1 MTEEVAFTSATQ
13 LRARYLRSGP
23 SNIRWVGSC
32 SKMDNGENA
41 PKNNSEAIIA
51 DLLNDLKSSE
61 KMISV
66 DKIARCDDSAIV
78 EDKRKKS
85 HKHRSSH
92 RSKKSK
98 KERRKRSRTWSD
110 SSRSRSRSRNHSRER
125 KKHHKKRKSRS
136 RSRSRS
142 SRVSQSALEK
152 EKPHIVESKAETKL
166 PTPPK
171 ELHSEEKSHESLTDP
186 GFSEAS
192 KQTSAIILPEVNEE
206 TKTKVSIVLPLVE
219 ENSTKKDI
227 EDGEIEDFVYGP
239 ADAVFPDHEE
249 NTNDKKDSSN
259 GDIVEVKKESKDRK
273 EKDKNK
279 KKDKSDRKRKSSVSN
294 HDSKKKDRKDVR
306 RRSRSRERERLLP
319 RRRSPSP
326 FIERKLDRTTRR
338 SVSRERRSRSSDRIT
353 RWRSQS
359 RERRDFNE
367 RRRRRSRSREVID
380 KDKLLAIAKTKRAE
394 MMSHGDR
401 DNASIED
408 FVTYCKKLQ
417 KRQEREKRREAGQ
430 AVSDHDSD
438 GETVRYKHPYAMP
451 KDPIRINI
459 VTATSAS
466 LAQKDLTGPEEPTQL
481 PASQLRIVYPVSSGE
496 VHRENAEWIPVEK
509 EDVPKSC
516 SVEQKKHV
524 ALTSLEIDR
533 CRAQGIPVAPVPVPK
548 FLNSILPPPPMPP
561 QFMPNPS
568 DPFRPPTPPSLP
580 SVLYVPTKDKMILK
594 EPKDITAPA
603 PSDIGKVLKK
613 RTEAQGKV
621 LATPNDFEAHRA
633 LKEAN
638 EQIKLWAALKSL
650 PGEYTGTTGLRLLSA
665 DELQPHNPKFH
676 AWVKKDQFRNAA
688 PATTGIGRMMLEKMG
703 WRPGEG
709 LGKGATG
716 NVEPLVLDVKSDRK
730 GLMAEVE
737 MSTKQRNKM
746 NTQNNVPIDLSTKNP
761 ISLVMELCAKRRWNA
776 PSFTCEESGA
786 DHSKMFIWTVV
797 INNVQ
802 YRPMCGSKQKKEG
815 KAVACQV
822 ALQSLGVLPR
832 DPDHPV
838 CM

>member
-1 MTEEVAFTSATQ
+1 MTNPSKYSSVDV
-13 LRARYLRSGP
+13 YLLVNSYNLVNRNKKGP
-23 SNIRWVGSC
+23 N
-32 SKMDNGENA
+32 MDNGENA
-41 PKNNSEAIIA
+41 PKINSEAIIA

-61 KMISV
+61 KTISV

-78 EDKRKKS
+78 EDKRKRS

-110 SSRSRSRSRNHSRER
+110 SSRSRSRSRNRSRER

-142 SRVSQSALEK
+142 SRVSQSKLEK
-152 EKPHIVESKAETKL
+152 DKSHIMVSKEAETKL

-171 ELHSEEKSHESLTDP
+171 EFHSEEKIHESLTDP

-192 KQTSAIILPEVNEE
+192 KQTSATILPEVNEE
-206 TKTKVSIVLPLVE
+206 TKTKISIVLPLVE
-219 ENSTKKDI
+219 ENSKKRDI

-259 GDIVEVKKESKDRK
+259 GEVVEVKKEKDSKDRK
-273 EKDKNK
+273 EKNKNK
-279 KKDKSDRKRKSSVSN
+279 KKEKSERKRKRSVSN

-306 RRSRSRERERLLP
+306 RRSRSRDKERLLP

-326 FIERKLDRTTRR
+326 FIERRLDRTRRR
-338 SVSRERRSRSSDRIT
+338 SVSRERRARSSERIT

-367 RRRRRSRSREVID
+367 RRRRRSRSREIID

-466 LAQKDLTGPEEPTQL
+466 LAQKALTGPEEPTQL

-613 RTEAQGKV
+613 RSEAQGKV

-709 LGKGATG
+709 LGKDATG

-746 NTQNNVPIDLSTKNP
+746 NTQNNVPVDLSTKNP

-832 DPDHPV
+832 DPDLPV